1 MKEKQF
7 VVVMA
12 GLLGLALLAFML
24 PRTAEEFPDDPLA
37 AAARAGDIESMK
49 GLRNRYLENGDV
61 ELARYW
67 LLVGALEGDPELLSD
82 YIDYFRKLS
91 PNEQRRD
98 VQIINAFSVAIEKRE
113 KLLRALSER

>member
-1 MKEKQF
+1 MKKTLF
-7 VVVMA
+7 AVIIT
-12 GLLGLALLAFML
+12 GLLGLALLAFMR

-37 AAARAGDIESMK
+37 AAARAGDIDSMK
-49 GLRNRYLENGDV
+49 GLRNRYLKNGDV

-67 LLVGALEGDPELLSD
+67 LLAGALEEDPELLSD

-98 VQIINAFSVAIEKRE
+98 IQIINTFSVASEKRE